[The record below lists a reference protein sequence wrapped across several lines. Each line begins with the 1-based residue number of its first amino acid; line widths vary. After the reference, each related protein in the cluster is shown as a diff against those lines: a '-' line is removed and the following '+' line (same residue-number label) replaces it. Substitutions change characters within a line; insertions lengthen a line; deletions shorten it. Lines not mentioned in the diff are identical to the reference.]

1 MWQLILAAIG
11 AGLALY
17 LLVLA
22 KRGVL
27 SVGPVGQRLTISRRG
42 LGILVILVALGLAGA
57 TSVTYIDAEEVGHL
71 KRIYGSQELAAG
83 RIIAT
88 AGQKGPQAA
97 ILGPGFHLV
106 PLLHVIYDVER
117 FPVIEVPQGGYAELT
132 ALDGQAMP
140 DGMFIAPR
148 FPSQRTE
155 AMLDAETFLADSGF
169 RGPQET
175 VLKPGRYRL
184 NRYLWKVDLRENQA
198 TVIPAGFV
206 GVVKSNVRDPQADCP
221 ANGGALAQPAVEDL
235 RAPLTPRGC
244 IGIWNQPLFP
254 GAYYLNKRA
263 YEVTLVDTRVQT
275 WSYIGGYVKR
285 RIDLVV
291 DQDGR
296 ITQKES
302 QQTVSTPAAAADR
315 AVFIKL
321 EGWDVPQEL
330 RVVVQV
336 APENAPKVVSSVG
349 DLEAVENRIITPVIR
364 STVRNIAARSL
375 TIEQTQADG
384 STRQI
389 VRPVK
394 VLDLI
399 ELRPAIED
407 LIEDDIKA
415 EGRKAGVNIKE
426 IRLGEPAI
434 PPELLVSRLREQLAQ
449 QLSRAYLEERKAQ
462 ETRLETER
470 ARATA
475 DEQPRLVQADIDVS
489 VSERKLHTWRNEG
502 AANRAF
508 LEEQAEGQ
516 RAQVDVLGEQRVLTL
531 ELVKQVLQTLSQQPE
546 LVTLIERL
554 VPHTVVTGEGGFELA
569 GAAAVLGEALK
580 SQPGE

>member
-1 MWQLILAAIG
+1 MWQAILAIALAFLSVYLFLLSNLGSRVGGRLGRALPLSRRFLGVLAAIG
-11 AGLALY
+11 GL
-17 LLVLA
+17 
-22 KRGVL
+22 
-27 SVGPVGQRLTISRRG
+27 I
-42 LGILVILVALGLAGA
+42 LGTA
-57 TSVTYIDAEEVGHL
+57 TSVTYIDAEDVGHL
-71 KRIYGSQELAAG
+71 KRIYGSAELAKG

-88 AGQKGPQAA
+88 AGQKGPQAE
-97 ILGPGFHLV
+97 ILGPGFHLI
-106 PLLHVIYDVER
+106 PLLHIIYDVER
-117 FPVIEVPQGGYAELT
+117 FPVVEVPQGSYAELT

-140 DGMFIAPR
+140 TGMYIAPQFAAER
-148 FPSQRTE
+148 EE
-155 AMLDAETFLADSGF
+155 AMLDANAFLAEKGY

-184 NRYLWKVDLRENQA
+184 NRYLWKIDLRENQA

-206 GVVKSNVRDPQADCP
+206 GVVKSNVRDLRTSCP
-221 ANGGALAQPAVEDL
+221 AIGDDAPEPSPADL
-235 RAPLTPRGC
+235 RAPLVPRGC
-244 IGIWNQPLFP
+244 IGIWREPLFP

-291 DQDGR
+291 DQDGK

-302 QQTVSTPAAAADR
+302 QQTVTTPQSAADR

-336 APENAPKVVSSVG
+336 SPENAPKVVSSVG
-349 DLEAVENRIITPVIR
+349 DLTAVENRIITPVIR
-364 STVRNIAARSL
+364 SAVRNIAARSL
-375 TIEQTQADG
+375 TLEQAQEDG
-384 STRQI
+384 STRL
-389 VRPVK
+389 VERPVR

-407 LIEDDIKA
+407 LIEDEIKA

-434 PPELLVSRLREQLAQ
+434 PPELLVSRLREQLAR
-449 QLSRAYLEERKAQ
+449 QLSRAYREERKAQ
-462 ETRLETER
+462 QTRLETER

-475 DEQPRLVQADIDVS
+475 DEQPRLVKADIDVS
-489 VSERKLHTWRNEG
+489 VSERLMLTARNEG

-516 RAQVDVLGEQRVLTL
+516 RAQVDVLGEDRVMTL
-531 ELVKQVLQTLSQQPE
+531 EMIKQVLQALSQKPE
-546 LVTLIERL
+546 LVQLVERL
-554 VPHTVVTGEGGFELA
+554 VPHTVVSGENGHGLA
-569 GAAAVLGEALK
+569 GAAALLGEALRPK
-580 SQPGE
+580 PTE